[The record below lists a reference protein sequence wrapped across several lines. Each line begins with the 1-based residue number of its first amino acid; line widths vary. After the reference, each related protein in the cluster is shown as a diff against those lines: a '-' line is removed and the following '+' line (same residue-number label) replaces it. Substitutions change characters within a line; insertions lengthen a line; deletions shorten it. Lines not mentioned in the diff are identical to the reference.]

1 MVLQANFADHAPKR
15 VKEWSPIDRMLAN
28 KRSLS
33 AKRSSASTMA
43 QLVSDV
49 PVPEPPPPRS
59 RSSTASTQTS
69 DGLRPEKAQILALE
83 AEVASLRA
91 QLKRQKEAMD
101 ASQAELALRDAASSS
116 LEAELQESKQLLQKT
131 RETHQS
137 EQDAW
142 EQERQCLEEDKA
154 RLQEQVAS
162 AKCSGKHDAEDREH
176 LRRDLKKSQDDLVAA
191 RRKCSKLQ
199 QDLESLNCEKMS
211 LTREKDGLLERL
223 ETEQAE
229 MIARV
234 DALQHKMAERSPTVR

>member
-1 MVLQANFADHAPKR
+1 MHQRGSKNGALLTECWP
-15 VKEWSPIDRMLAN
+15 

-69 DGLRPEKAQILALE
+69 DGLPPEKAQILALE

-154 RLQEQVAS
+154 SPRTGCLCQELWEA
-162 AKCSGKHDAEDREH
+162 
-176 LRRDLKKSQDDLVAA
+176 
-191 RRKCSKLQ
+191 
-199 QDLESLNCEKMS
+199 
-211 LTREKDGLLERL
+211 
-223 ETEQAE
+223 
-229 MIARV
+229 
-234 DALQHKMAERSPTVR
+234 